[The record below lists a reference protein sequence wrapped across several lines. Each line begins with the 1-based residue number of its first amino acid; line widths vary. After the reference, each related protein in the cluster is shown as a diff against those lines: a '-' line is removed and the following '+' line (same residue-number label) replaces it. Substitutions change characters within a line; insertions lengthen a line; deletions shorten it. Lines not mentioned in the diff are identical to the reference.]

1 MKHVLSIATILTLSF
16 LLLQAPA
23 DAADQS
29 IGFVRNV
36 TGEAFIHRSD
46 TAIPAVVGAKLQAGD
61 TLSTGPNGSL
71 GVEFQ
76 DESSASIGPN
86 SSFVVSNFEFSP
98 STGKAGFLI
107 RITKGSFVY
116 LSGLIAKMS
125 PESAKF
131 ETPTA
136 TIGIRGT
143 QFAVNIEQ
151 LPSQ

>member
-1 MKHVLSIATILTLSF
+1 MKHVLSIATILTFS
-16 LLLQAPA
+16 LLLHQAPVNA
-23 DAADQS
+23 SDKT
-29 IGFVRNV
+29 IGFVRNA
-36 TGEAFIHRSD
+36 TGEAFINRGD
-46 TAIPAVVGAKLQAGD
+46 EKIPAAAGALLIAGD
-61 TLSTGPNGSL
+61 TLSTGADGSL

-86 SSFVVSNFEFSP
+86 SSFIVSNFEFSP

-125 PESAKF
+125 PEAARF

-151 LPSQ
+151 L